1 MSETKKSNIELELEV
16 VEEVDLPELDVLLQ
30 REYDN

>member
-1 MSETKKSNIELELEV
+1 MSETNKTNVELELEV
-16 VEEVDLPELDVLLQ
+16 VEEVELPELDVLLQ